1 MKNYNTYITKLITA
15 IAVIFTLTSFTSI
28 ANDKSTQD
36 LCLETYPRWM
46 FLSGDGNFKVGDTI
60 SSNTG
65 VKAIIISYNAES
77 QLLNYYHGI
86 DNGSNSFIAGDLIYA
101 SNSSTGTI
109 VEKISPIELATEG
122 CKAKLIAAEMKA
134 EVEAEIARRAA
145 LVAFQQKLSQEQ
157 PAMSV
162 NYSFSALIVPN
173 NAYVIQNTL
182 SYENNENYSHIISN
196 SFKNVTDDPLS
207 TLSIDVDT
215 ASYGHMRRYLRQQ
228 NQLPPVD
235 AIRIEEMINYFSYDY
250 PQPIGDDPIAIIT
263 EIGDTPWNSE
273 SQLVHIGIQGKK
285 IDISK
290 APASNL
296 VFLIDTSGSMSY
308 VLGLV
313 KRSIKMLVDNL
324 REEDSISIVA
334 YAGSAG
340 LVLKPTSG
348 ADKRTILNAIS
359 RLRSGGSTA
368 GGAGIELAY
377 KMAKQNFIHNGNNR
391 VILATDGDF
400 NVGIN
405 SEGGLI
411 RLIEKKRKDQI
422 YLSVLGF
429 GSGNYQDSKME
440 QLADNGN
447 GNYAYID
454 NLLEAKKVLVKEVG
468 GTLFTIAK
476 DVKIQV
482 EFNPAKVKSYRLIG
496 YVNRLLNK
504 EDFNDDKKDAGELG
518 SGHTVTALYEISL
531 YDSEEPTSNVDALRY
546 QTTTSNKSAQ
556 QCFNYC
562 NETLTVKVRY
572 KSPDSDKSQLIFA
585 PVSEIFKKF
594 NESSDDFRFSSAVAA
609 FGMLL
614 RDSDFKGDLNYK
626 KIQEIARQAK
636 GKDLQGYRSEFV
648 GLIEL
653 AEELSK

>member
-65 VKAIIISYNAES
+65 VKAIITSYNAES

-263 EIGDTPWNSE
+263 EISDTPWNSE
-273 SQLVHIGIQGKK
+273 NKLVHIGIQGKK

-359 RLRSGGSTA
+359 RLQSGGSTA

-585 PVSEIFKKF
+585 PVSEIYKNF

>member
-1 MKNYNTYITKLITA
+1 M
-15 IAVIFTLTSFTSI
+15 
-28 ANDKSTQD
+28 
-36 LCLETYPRWM
+36 
-46 FLSGDGNFKVGDTI
+46 
-60 SSNTG
+60 
-65 VKAIIISYNAES
+65 
-77 QLLNYYHGI
+77 
-86 DNGSNSFIAGDLIYA
+86 
-101 SNSSTGTI
+101 
-109 VEKISPIELATEG
+109 
-122 CKAKLIAAEMKA
+122 
-134 EVEAEIARRAA
+134 
-145 LVAFQQKLSQEQ
+145 
-157 PAMSV
+157 
-162 NYSFSALIVPN
+162 
-173 NAYVIQNTL
+173 
-182 SYENNENYSHIISN
+182 
-196 SFKNVTDDPLS
+196 
-207 TLSIDVDT
+207 
-215 ASYGHMRRYLRQQ
+215 
-228 NQLPPVD
+228 
-235 AIRIEEMINYFSYDY
+235 
-250 PQPIGDDPIAIIT
+250 
-263 EIGDTPWNSE
+263 
-273 SQLVHIGIQGKK
+273 
-285 IDISK
+285 
-290 APASNL
+290 
-296 VFLIDTSGSMSY
+296 
-308 VLGLV
+308 
-313 KRSIKMLVDNL
+313 
-324 REEDSISIVA
+324 
-334 YAGSAG
+334 
-340 LVLKPTSG
+340 
-348 ADKRTILNAIS
+348 
-359 RLRSGGSTA
+359 
-368 GGAGIELAY
+368 
-377 KMAKQNFIHNGNNR
+377 
-391 VILATDGDF
+391 
-400 NVGIN
+400 
-405 SEGGLI
+405 
-411 RLIEKKRKDQI
+411 
-422 YLSVLGF
+422 SVLGF